1 MDVIFGRMLKQFFD
15 KAVEIA
21 YGGQRRIEWRELLAG
36 KKAFD
41 KTGEWLPQETLEA
54 IRESL
59 VAIKGPLETPVGGG
73 IRSLNVALRQE
84 LDLYACVRPVRYFEG
99 VASPLKE
106 PEKTDITIFREILRI
121 FMQGLNGKQER
132 TM

>member
-1 MDVIFGRMLKQFFD
+1 MVAARN
-15 KAVEIA
+15 
-21 YGGQRRIEWRELLAG
+21 
-36 KKAFD
+36 
-41 KTGEWLPQETLEA
+41 LEA

-106 PEKTDITIFREILRI
+106 PEKQTLLFFVRILRI
-121 FMQGLNGKQER
+121 FMQELNGKQER
-132 TM
+132 